1 MIARNRI
8 WEELK
13 QAKANILCL
22 QKYTDIRR
30 AHNRYYNGFIAL
42 TASIGALGFPI
53 NEYIPLIASLLIGF
67 VSITKSI
74 MPNFLQSEPELSEL
88 DNLSNFYVHYMN
100 SLEKIWYD
108 HDHEFTTEK
117 EAMELFFKLKDSE
130 CDKESI
136 FNKGVRHISKEL
148 QKKIDKQA
156 EEYLNRV
163 YFEKEKEE

>member
-30 AHNRYYNGFIAL
+30 AHNIYYNGLIAL

-53 NEYIPLIASLLIGF
+53 NEYIPFIASLLIGF

-88 DNLSNFYVHYMN
+88 DNLSNFYVHNMN

-108 HDHEFTTEK
+108 HEHEFTEEK
-117 EAMELFFKLKDSE
+117 ETMELFFKLKDSE

-136 FNKGVRHISKEL
+136 FNKGVRYISKGL
-148 QKKIDKQA
+148 QKKIDEQA
-156 EEYLNRV
+156 EEYINRV

>member
-13 QAKANILCL
+13 QARANVLCL

-42 TASIGALGFPI
+42 SASAGALGFSI
-53 NEYIPLIASLLIGF
+53 NEYIPFITSLLIGF

-88 DNLSNFYVHYMN
+88 DNLSNFYVRYMN
-100 SLEKIWYD
+100 HLENIWYD
-108 HDHEFTTEK
+108 FDHEHIDEK
-117 EAMELFFKLKDSE
+117 EAMKRFFEIKETE
-130 CDKESI
+130 CDKESQL
-136 FNKGVRHISKEL
+136 NKGIRYISKRL
-148 QKKIDKQA
+148 QHQIDEQA
-156 EEYLNRV
+156 EEYINRL
-163 YFEKEKEE
+163 YFEKEN

>member
-22 QKYTDIRR
+22 QKYTDIRC

-53 NEYIPLIASLLIGF
+53 NEYIPFIASLLIGF

-108 HDHEFTTEK
+108 HEHEFTEEK
-117 EAMELFFKLKDSE
+117 ETMELFFKLKDSE

-136 FNKGVRHISKEL
+136 FNKGVRYISKGL
-148 QKKIDKQA
+148 QKKIDEQA
-156 EEYLNRV
+156 EEYINRV

>member
-1 MIARNRI
+1 
-8 WEELK
+8 
-13 QAKANILCL
+13 
-22 QKYTDIRR
+22 
-30 AHNRYYNGFIAL
+30 
-42 TASIGALGFPI
+42 
-53 NEYIPLIASLLIGF
+53 
-67 VSITKSI
+67 
-74 MPNFLQSEPELSEL
+74 
-88 DNLSNFYVHYMN
+88 MN

-156 EEYLNRV
+156 EEYINRV